1 MNKKLNFILKLK
13 KSYKIILYL
22 FLSFVI
28 IFLVYF
34 SVPNFFNYSPRI
46 IEESLKKNSNFNI
59 KNISNIKY
67 KLFPTP
73 RLRLLKSNLKL
84 EENVLEIEDA
94 EVYIILNPLNI
105 INYQKLD
112 YNSLLIKGG
121 STNIEINKVNQLFN
135 YIKKNKKKII
145 FKKNK
150 ILLLQKKKKILEINN
165 SEVKTTFKN
174 NTQQLNIN
182 GFFLN
187 HEIFFILKNKF
198 KNKKDITLKIPELD
212 ILASILSEEKNNLK
226 SVEGLVNL
234 AVLNNFFQF
243 NFIKEKNIIIKKGFI
258 RNNLVISSYEGEIS
272 IKPHFQFNLNVEP
285 SKLNIKKLFLIIQ
298 KNFFLEDSQ
307 GFEVIKKINGVLNF
321 KTIFQGSIVFKNKE
335 ILFQNIKI
343 GRTTPIIFDAKIS
356 QLGKKKIEFNVLKN
370 IQYKENHTKELK
382 ISGFIVPSSSKVVF
396 EQILFDK
403 KILTDIETKGYEER
417 FKNVVIKN
425 SLNNLFDESKLDDFF
440 KNIVN

>member
-1 MNKKLNFILKLK
+1 MNKSWEIF
-13 KSYKIILYL
+13 KSDPWEGIEKGSYPSGRRLYL
-22 FLSFVI
+22 NDERYWVSRDSANQ
-28 IFLVYF
+28 LVFYIHDVCR
-34 SVPNFFNYSPRI
+34 STVPLVKVSSSI
-46 IEESLKKNSNFNI
+46 GISIE
-59 KNISNIKY
+59 KY
-67 KLFPTP
+67 KNNEQRLIFTFSDSSEDSVEKYGLVIKSIAVESEKFNGVALFAKIQKELQEWTEF
-73 RLRLLKSNLKL
+73 LKDNTKTLSQSELIGFWGEL
-84 EENVLEIEDA
+84 YVISHYIMEDHD
-94 EVYIILNPLNI
+94 PLDSI
-105 INYQKLD
+105 RYWAGP
-112 YNSLLIKGG
+112 SGG
-121 STNIEINKVNQLFN
+121 
-135 YIKKNKKKII
+135 
-145 FKKNK
+145 
-150 ILLLQKKKKILEINN
+150 
-165 SEVKTTFKN
+165 
-174 NTQQLNIN
+174 
-182 GFFLN
+182 
-187 HEIFFILKNKF
+187 
-198 KNKKDITLKIPELD
+198 KKDITLKIPELD